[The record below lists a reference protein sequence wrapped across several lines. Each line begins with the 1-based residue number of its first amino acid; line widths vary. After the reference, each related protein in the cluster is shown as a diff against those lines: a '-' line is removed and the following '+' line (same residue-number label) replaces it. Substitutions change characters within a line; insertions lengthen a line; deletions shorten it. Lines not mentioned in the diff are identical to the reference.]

1 MTGVMMAEQ
10 PYVAIV
16 AQYGDEKTAVA
27 DFDSIHAHFKEAGKN
42 AAFDVAV
49 IVRDLDGKVTIRKR
63 DDELKQGGAGKGI
76 SMGIAGGLAIALFPA
91 VALGGALLVG
101 GGAGAGI
108 DAIARHISG
117 RSSADSLKA
126 MSETLNAGSAG
137 LVIVVVPTVVSEML
151 ALLSHASTVT
161 QNELAVDEKQL
172 ENEVQDANEGPSATP

>member
-1 MTGVMMAEQ
+1 MAEQ

-16 AQYGDEKTAVA
+16 AQYADEKTAVA
-27 DFDSIHAHFKEAGKN
+27 DFDSIHVHFKQVGKN

-63 DDELKQGGAGKGI
+63 DDELEQGGAGKGI

-137 LVIVVVPTVVSEML
+137 LVIVVVPTHASEML
-151 ALLSHASTVT
+151 ALLTHASTVT
-161 QNELAVDEKQL
+161 QKDLAVDEKQL
-172 ENEVQDANEGPSATP
+172 ENDVQDADEGPSTA